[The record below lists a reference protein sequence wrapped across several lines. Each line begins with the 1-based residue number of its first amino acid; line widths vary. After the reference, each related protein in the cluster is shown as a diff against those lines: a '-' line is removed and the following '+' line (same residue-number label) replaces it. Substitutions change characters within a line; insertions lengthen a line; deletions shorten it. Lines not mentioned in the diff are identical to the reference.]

1 MIQLLGFDQCV
12 YPLFLSFLKSFHE
25 ILLVNQVLLIAGEV
39 MSTGILDLVELLI
52 IYLLQVVTMRL
63 SLRCLIVDKVAQ
75 FLDLTGHQSVEV
87 FLNCF
92 DLIIMLSGSRLDLI
106 LKEIKLLLPR
116 VILLL
121 DISLGKLIDL
131 LYFLLQLLLVTP
143 CPVIKH

>member
-1 MIQLLGFDQCV
+1 
-12 YPLFLSFLKSFHE
+12 
-25 ILLVNQVLLIAGEV
+25 

-87 FLNCF
+87 FLNCL
-92 DLIIMLSGSRLDLI
+92 DLVIMLSRSRLDLI

-116 VILLL
+116 IILLL
-121 DISLGKLIDL
+121 DISLGQLIDL
-131 LYFLLQLLLVTP
+131 LNLLLQLLFVTP
-143 CPVIKH
+143 CPVI